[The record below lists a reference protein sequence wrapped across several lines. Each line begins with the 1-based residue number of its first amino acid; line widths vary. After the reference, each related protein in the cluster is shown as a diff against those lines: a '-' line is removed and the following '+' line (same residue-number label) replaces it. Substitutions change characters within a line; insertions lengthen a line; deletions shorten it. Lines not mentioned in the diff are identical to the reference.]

1 MHSWRRIF
9 AAMHSTPTTTHRQLR
24 LVDLENLAGSS
35 VVSLDNATQV
45 AHRLEEVLPLGTAD
59 LQAVATA
66 HISGFAAKAA
76 FPGASVRWRSGKD
89 GADQA
94 LLDYAGQLPLTTFDE
109 LVVASADGIFAGLI
123 GEAKA
128 AGLSVTLIADTSRT
142 SRRILSLV
150 DQVIEFPAVA
160 A

>member
-1 MHSWRRIF
+1 MRE
-9 AAMHSTPTTTHRQLR
+9 TPTSPHRQLR
-24 LVDLENLAGSS
+24 LVDLENLAGSP

-45 AHRLEEVLPLGTAD
+45 AHRLEAVLPLGTTD

-123 GEAKA
+123 TQAKA
-128 AGLSVTLIADTSRT
+128 AGLVVTVVADTTRASRKF
-142 SRRILSLV
+142 LEMA
-150 DQVIEFPAVA
+150 DAVIEFPAVA